1 VSKRPARQPKGINS
15 IEVGFR
21 LLQQIIEGERPLPL
35 SRIAHAAN
43 MSPSKAR
50 LYLVSYIKTGLVTQ
64 TAGEGY
70 YTLGPTALRMGF
82 EAIRRLELMDVAQQC
97 AADLVERTP
106 VTVLLSVWGS
116 EGPTVVARLSG
127 STFTEID
134 FRVGAQLP
142 LTWGATG
149 RVFLAF
155 TPRKVSKPR
164 LDKELRSL
172 SQSRSPLAI
181 SRSEL
186 EAILDRVRRQGVETV
201 IPLRLSSGM
210 ALEGHAAVAAPVLNS
225 QGKLALVMTA
235 LFPTSGRGKS
245 VDEVSTL
252 LLTAARTAS
261 AIGGWHEKL
270 AEVA

>member
-1 VSKRPARQPKGINS
+1 
-15 IEVGFR
+15 
-21 LLQQIIEGERPLPL
+21 
-35 SRIAHAAN
+35 
-43 MSPSKAR
+43 
-50 LYLVSYIKTGLVTQ
+50 
-64 TAGEGY
+64 
-70 YTLGPTALRMGF
+70 MG
-82 EAIRRLELMDVAQQC
+82 

-210 ALEGHAAVAAPVLNS
+210 ALEGHAAVAAPVRLHVAAKRYLCAVGPAYLAGLSPAS
-225 QGKLALVMTA
+225 QRSLKLQGGPFDPDGVRRFEEEPYGGAAVALRRWDDAAKVPGLAVPGLEHYRPRLEAA
-235 LFPTSGRGKS
+235 LLQGEPG
-245 VDEVSTL
+245 
-252 LLTAARTAS
+252 
-261 AIGGWHEKL
+261 
-270 AEVA
+270 